1 MVNKYNKTVT
11 CLINQK
17 MDVAA
22 ARQRLTTIFGRV
34 TCENV
39 TPDGCNCRA
48 EKYWGA
54 PAPIGIVRR

>member
-39 TPDGCNCRA
+39 TPDGCNYRA